1 PLPKQFEEATEL
13 AKKFTKKPTDAEF
26 LEFYGL
32 FKQATVGDVNIEKPG
47 ALDLKGKAKFEA
59 WNSNKGLSK
68 EAAKEA
74 YIKVYEKYAPKY
86 A

>member
-1 PLPKQFEEATEL
+1 MVSFEEACEL
-13 AKKFTKKPTDAEF
+13 AKNFGKKPSDSEF

-32 FKQATVGDVNIEKPG
+32 FKQATVGDVNTDKPG
-47 ALDLKGKAKFEA
+47 ALDLKKKAMWEA
-59 WNSNKGLSK
+59 WNSHKGLSK
-68 EAAKEA
+68 DAAKEA

>member
-1 PLPKQFEEATEL
+1 MVSFEEACEL
-13 AKKFTKKPTDAEF
+13 AKNFSKKPSDSEF

-32 FKQATVGDVNIEKPG
+32 FKQASFGDVSTERPG
-47 ALDLKGKAKFEA
+47 ALDLKKKAMWDA
-59 WNSNKGLSK
+59 WNSHKGMSQD
-68 EAAKEA
+68 AAKEA